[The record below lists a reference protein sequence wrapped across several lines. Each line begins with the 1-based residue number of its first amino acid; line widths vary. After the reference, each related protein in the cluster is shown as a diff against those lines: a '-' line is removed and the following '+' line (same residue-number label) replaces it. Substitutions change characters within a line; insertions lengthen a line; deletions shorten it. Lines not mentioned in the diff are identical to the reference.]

1 MVHYKHG
8 LKKIQRFELC
18 MVGLLQNIL
27 LVIIQHDVVVA
38 AEFVT
43 VATVASIN
51 AVAISIISVQSAVV
65 VAVAARNFAC
75 FNHGASVVAAKS
87 GHPV

>member
-18 MVGLLQNIL
+18 MVGLSQNIL
-27 LVIIQHDVVVA
+27 LVIIQQDVVVA

-43 VATVASIN
+43 VATVASRNVVAIYATF
-51 AVAISIISVQSAVV
+51 AVAL
-65 VAVAARNFAC
+65 AARNVAC
-75 FNHGASVVAAKS
+75 FSHVASAAVAKN
-87 GHPV
+87 GHQA